1 MSSSRTSYVVKNIG
15 AAGFFQL
22 FALFLS
28 FVSRT
33 IFVRLLGNDYL
44 SCEGLFSNVLTILSF
59 TELGIGSS
67 IIYSLYK
74 PIADEDK
81 VQIGKLMNLFRKSYI
96 WIACIISFVGLSVI
110 PFMDYIVKDV
120 PSVKESIILLYLL
133 FLGNTVASYI
143 FGYKRSFLIAC
154 QKNYV
159 VLTIQQ
165 VFNVVRI
172 ALQVGLLLWT
182 HDYVLYLAIAIVCTL
197 GGNIVSTYIT
207 NRQYPWL
214 NGYLNNQLTKE
225 ERKPIVTNILAII
238 QYKLGYVFLQG
249 TGNILISVCIAT
261 YWVGI
266 CSNYN
271 LIIGAIQSL
280 LSQLFSSIQSTIG
293 NFNTLANET
302 DKKRLFFTMYF
313 INFWVTGVIIV
324 MIALFI
330 SPFVSNIWLGKEYEL
345 DTFTSLSICF
355 SFYVLISN
363 MVPSTFRSAMGFFKQ
378 AKGCPIYAA
387 LLNIVLCLI
396 FSKWMGLSGIFIA
409 HGIARLF
416 TFSVIDAYYVSKLGI
431 GISPL
436 LIYKRIVVYGLSLVG
451 IYITE
456 SILITFIP
464 ITNDG
469 IGGFCIN
476 VALFFIV
483 TNLLLFILYFRTQ
496 DFQNSYTYIIQH
508 IKRKK

>member
-1 MSSSRTSYVVKNIG
+1 MSTSRTAYAIKNMG

-22 FALFLS
+22 FALLLS
-28 FVSRT
+28 FVSRSV
-33 IFVRLLGNDYL
+33 FVALLGNDYL
-44 SCEGLFSNVLTILSF
+44 SCEGLFTNVLTILSF

-74 PIADEDK
+74 PVADDDR

-96 WIACIISFVGLSVI
+96 WIAIIISIIGLSLI
-110 PFMDYIVKDV
+110 PFMGYIVKDV
-120 PSVKESIILLYLL
+120 PTVKEDIVLLYLL

-172 ALQVGLLLWT
+172 ALQVVLLLWT
-182 HDYVLYLAIAIVCTL
+182 HDYVLYLVIAILCTL

-207 NRQYPWL
+207 NKQYPWL
-214 NGYLNNQLTKE
+214 NSYLNNRLTTE
-225 ERKPIVTNILAII
+225 ERKPIITNILAII
-238 QYKLGYVFLQG
+238 QYKLGYVFMQG

-280 LSQLFSSIQSTIG
+280 LCQLFSSIQSTIG
-293 NFNTLANET
+293 NFNTVANKE
-302 DKKRLFFTMYF
+302 DKKNLFFTMYF
-313 INFWVTGVIIV
+313 LTFWITGVIIV
-324 MIALFI
+324 MTVLFI
-330 SPFVSNIWLGKEYEL
+330 SPFISNIWLGKEYEL
-345 DTFTSLSICF
+345 DTFTTLSICF
-355 SFYVLISN
+355 SFYVFISN
-363 MVPSTFRSAMGFFKQ
+363 MVPSTFRTAMGFFKQ
-378 AKGCPIYAA
+378 AKGCPLYAA
-387 LLNIVLCLI
+387 VLNIVLCLVL
-396 FSKWMGLSGIFIA
+396 SKWMGLAGIFIA

-416 TFSVIDAYYVSKLGI
+416 TFSVIDAYYVLKLGI
-431 GISPL
+431 GISPFL
-436 LIYKRIVVYGLSLVG
+436 LYKRIVLYGLSLVG
-451 IYITE
+451 VYFIE
-456 SILITFIP
+456 SHLMAYLP
-464 ITNDG
+464 ITNNEIVGFG
-469 IGGFCIN
+469 IN
-476 VALFFIV
+476 LVLFFIV

-496 DFQNSYTYIIQH
+496 DFQNSYRYIIQH
-508 IKRKK
+508 IKRK

>member
-249 TGNILISVCIAT
+249 TGNILISV
-261 YWVGI
+261 
-266 CSNYN
+266 
-271 LIIGAIQSL
+271 
-280 LSQLFSSIQSTIG
+280 
-293 NFNTLANET
+293 
-302 DKKRLFFTMYF
+302 
-313 INFWVTGVIIV
+313 
-324 MIALFI
+324 
-330 SPFVSNIWLGKEYEL
+330 
-345 DTFTSLSICF
+345 
-355 SFYVLISN
+355 
-363 MVPSTFRSAMGFFKQ
+363 
-378 AKGCPIYAA
+378 
-387 LLNIVLCLI
+387 
-396 FSKWMGLSGIFIA
+396 
-409 HGIARLF
+409 
-416 TFSVIDAYYVSKLGI
+416 
-431 GISPL
+431 
-436 LIYKRIVVYGLSLVG
+436 
-451 IYITE
+451 
-456 SILITFIP
+456 
-464 ITNDG
+464 
-469 IGGFCIN
+469 
-476 VALFFIV
+476 
-483 TNLLLFILYFRTQ
+483 
-496 DFQNSYTYIIQH
+496 
-508 IKRKK
+508 